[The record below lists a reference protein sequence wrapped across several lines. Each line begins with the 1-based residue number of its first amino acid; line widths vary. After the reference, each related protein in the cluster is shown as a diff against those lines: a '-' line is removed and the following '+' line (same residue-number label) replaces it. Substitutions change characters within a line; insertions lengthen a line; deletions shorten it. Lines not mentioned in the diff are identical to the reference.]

1 MQSIRFSRTGCSLV
15 RPACVYSNGCKSLTQ
30 PNSGKR
36 IAKDKGVHYE
46 MEVLAGGREWLVHST
61 DLVPVGTEV
70 GIHVDPYDIQIM
82 NKPESE
88 DEQAVELSE

>member
-1 MQSIRFSRTGCSLV
+1 MQAHFFYGKCLLFLV

-46 MEVLAGGREWLVHST
+46 MESEGSRRQIS
-61 DLVPVGTEV
+61 DLTYRNL
-70 GIHVDPYDIQIM
+70 I
-82 NKPESE
+82 
-88 DEQAVELSE
+88 